1 MPPKIIFL
9 LLHIVFL
16 AIYAI
21 LVGAL
26 LWHYKKYSLPKD
38 KARWI
43 IGIFIAICAILAI
56 VSTVLLF
63 LIPWEKIAFS
73 L

>member
-1 MPPKIIFL
+1 MSPKIIFL

-16 AIYAI
+16 AIYAM

-43 IGIFIAICAILAI
+43 IGAFLVICATLAI
-56 VSTVLLF
+56 ASTVLLF
-63 LIPWEKIAFS
+63 LIPWKI
-73 L
+73 LLKNV